1 MWHIPINLDEVYK
14 KLPSE
19 NVMSLKKAL
28 DRSLVDSV
36 AKLHR
41 GDENEKQKKTKEN
54 LFRC

>member
-28 DRSLVDSV
+28 DQSLVDSV